1 MFLVELKVLPDESLG
16 AKLRVTEKRCVLF
29 NPSTYVYLT
38 IIIIIR
44 LRAQVFYE
52 QIVNEAQLS

>member
-1 MFLVELKVLPDESLG
+1 MFLVELKVLPDENLG
-16 AKLRVTEKRCVLF
+16 AKLRVTERRCVLF

-38 IIIIIR
+38 IR
-44 LRAQVFYE
+44 LRAGFFYE